1 MMVGCCFKLLED
13 QTAVRDKSLRELLVQ
28 VLGHL
33 VYSYNQTLGVVLKA
47 VQMLQHFEHL
57 MSPLAQIIQSISQ
70 HFQSTSIVAD
80 VIRCIGNVAPP
91 TLTSYPL

>member
-1 MMVGCCFKLLED
+1 MVGCCFKLLED
-13 QTAVRDKSLRELLVQ
+13 PSAARDKSLRELLVQ

-57 MSPLAQIIQSISQ
+57 VSPLAQIIQSISQ
-70 HFQSTSIVAD
+70 QFRSTNIVTEI
-80 VIRCIGNVAPP
+80 IRCASVAPP
-91 TLTSYPL
+91 TSIIFLL